1 MPKKFVTRLKL
12 IDELIQKRN
21 TGNASELAARLQV
34 SERTVKEFIAV
45 MKMLGAP
52 VYYSRKLG
60 SYCYSEKGS
69 VVVRF
74 EPF

>member
-12 IDELIQKRN
+12 INELIQKRK
-21 TGNASELAARLQV
+21 TGNATELAARLQV

-45 MKMLGAP
+45 MKTLGAP

-60 SYCYSEKGS
+60 SYCYAEKGS
-69 VVVRF
+69 MAVRF